1 MSFKKKGLQAASGIV
16 GAVATADMTR
26 CIVGAANVAGCVVC
40 AASAANVAGCV
51 VIGATRHSARVL
63 IFLAHAA
70 RLADTMLGAMTTV
83 VASGIVSAVAT
94 ALSGSTV
101 TRRGAAA

>member
-1 MSFKKKGLQAASGIV
+1 
-16 GAVATADMTR
+16 MTR
-26 CIVGAANVAGCVVC
+26 CIVGAANLAGCVVC

-51 VIGATRHSARVL
+51 VIGATRHRARVL

-70 RLADTMLGAMTTV
+70 RLADTMLGAMTPV
-83 VASGIVSAVAT
+83 VASGIVSAVAMATTTAT